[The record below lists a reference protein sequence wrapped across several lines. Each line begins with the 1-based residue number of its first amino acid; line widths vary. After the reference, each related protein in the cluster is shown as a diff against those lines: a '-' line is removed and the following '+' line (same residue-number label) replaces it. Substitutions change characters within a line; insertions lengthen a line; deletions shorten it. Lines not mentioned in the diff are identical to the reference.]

1 MEALD
6 LNIDNYEYKDIL
18 KLFKLNMEFGE
29 NELKKAKKE
38 VLMMH
43 PDKSGLDKKYFMF
56 FSHAYKMLYSV
67 YMFRLKGITSETKD
81 INYEN
86 TEYLEKEENINNKE
100 LLDSL
105 KNQNLMQPK
114 KFNKWFNELFDK
126 VKLENEYENNGY
138 GNWLKSEDL
147 EDYSNVKN
155 IQDMNKA
162 INNKKEQL
170 KTNVLSK
177 YNTINEF
184 NNSNYCDLTNSNVES
199 YASGMF
205 SKLSFEDLK
214 IAHTE
219 SVVPVTEDDYKPS
232 YNNLEEARISR
243 SQQSL
248 TPLSEE
254 ESKQTLNSIKENN
267 NIIDSHR
274 AFKLAKQE
282 EEINKANQK
291 WWSSLQTIKQ

>member
-1 MEALD
+1 METLD
-6 LNIDNYEYKDIL
+6 LNIDNYDYEDIL
-18 KLFKLNMEFGE
+18 NLFKINIEFGE

-38 VLMMH
+38 VLNMH
-43 PDKSGLDKKYFMF
+43 PDKSGLDKKYFLF
-56 FSHAYKMLYSV
+56 FSHAYKILYNV
-67 YMFRLKGITSETKD
+67 YQFRLKAITSEKKD

-86 TEYLEKEENINNKE
+86 TDYLEKEDIYNKE
-100 LLDSL
+100 LIDSL

-138 GNWLKSEDL
+138 GNWLKSDDL
-147 EDYSNVKN
+147 EDYSQVKN
-155 IQDMNKA
+155 MQDINKA
-162 INNKKEQL
+162 INNKKETL
-170 KTNVLSK
+170 KSNVLSK
-177 YNTINEF
+177 YNNINEF

-205 SKLSFEDLK
+205 SKLAFEDLK
-214 IAHTE
+214 VAHTE
-219 SVVPVTEDDYKPS
+219 TVVPVNEDDYKPS
-232 YNNLEEARISR
+232 YNNLEEARILR
-243 SQQSL
+243 TQQSL
-248 TPLSEE
+248 TPLSER
-254 ESKQTLNSIKENN
+254 ESKQALDSLKKNN

-291 WWSSLQTIKQ
+291 WWSSLRKIK

>member
-1 MEALD
+1 MESLD
-6 LNIDNYEYKDIL
+6 LDIDNYDYEDIL
-18 KLFKLNMEFGE
+18 NLFKIDYNFGE
-29 NELKKAKKE
+29 NELKQAKKI

-43 PDKSGLDKKYFMF
+43 PDKSNLDKNYFLF
-56 FSHAYKMLYSV
+56 FSKAYKILYSV
-67 YMFRLKGITSETKD
+67 YEFRLKTINSENKNLD
-81 INYEN
+81 YEN
-86 TEYLEKEENINNKE
+86 IEYLEKEEDIYNKA
-100 LLDSL
+100 LIASL
-105 KNQNLMQPK
+105 KKQDLMQPK

-138 GNWLKSEDL
+138 GSWLQSENS

-162 INNKKEQL
+162 INIKKTQL
-170 KTNVLSK
+170 KSNVLSK

-205 SKLSFEDLK
+205 SKLAFEDLK
-214 IAHTE
+214 VAHTE
-219 SVVPVTEDDYKPS
+219 TVVPVTQDDYKPS
-232 YNNLEEARISR
+232 YNNLEDARISR
-243 SQQSL
+243 QQQS
-248 TPLSEE
+248 TAPLSEE
-254 ESKQTLNSIKENN
+254 ESKQALNNIKQNN

>member
-1 MEALD
+1 METLD
-6 LNIDNYEYKDIL
+6 LNIDSYEYKDIL
-18 KLFKLNMEFGE
+18 NLFKINYDFGE
-29 NELKKAKKE
+29 NELKQAKKQ
-38 VLMMH
+38 VLTMH
-43 PDKSGLDKKYFMF
+43 PDKSGLDKKYFLF
-56 FSHAYKMLYSV
+56 FSHAYKILYSV
-67 YMFRLKGITSETKD
+67 YQFRLKSLANENKD

-86 TEYLEKEENINNKE
+86 IDYSEKETDIYNKE

-138 GNWLKSEDL
+138 GNWLKTETS

-162 INNKKEQL
+162 INTKKEQL

-177 YNTINEF
+177 YNNINEF

-214 IAHTE
+214 VAHTE

-232 YNNLEEARISR
+232 YNNLEEARLKR
-243 SQQSL
+243 TQQSL

-254 ESKQTLNSIKENN
+254 ESKQTLNSLKQTN
-267 NIIDSHR
+267 NIIDSQR

-282 EEINKANQK
+282 EEIYKANQK

>member
-1 MEALD
+1 METLD
-6 LNIDNYEYKDIL
+6 LNIDNYNYEDIL
-18 KLFKLNMEFGE
+18 KLFKINYDFGE
-29 NELKKAKKE
+29 NELKSAKKM

-43 PDKSGLDKKYFMF
+43 PDKSGLEKQYFLF
-56 FSHAYKMLYSV
+56 FSSAYKILYSV
-67 YMFRLKGITSETKD
+67 YEFRLKSINNENKD
-81 INYEN
+81 LDYEN
-86 TEYLEKEENINNKE
+86 IEYLEKEENIYNKE

-138 GNWLKSEDL
+138 GEWLKSQDL

-155 IQDMNKA
+155 MQDINKA
-162 INNKKEQL
+162 INNKKENL
-170 KTNVLSK
+170 KSNVLSK
-177 YNTINEF
+177 FNNINEF

-199 YASGMF
+199 YASNMF
-205 SKLSFEDLK
+205 SKLAFEDLK

-232 YNNLEEARISR
+232 YKNLEEARISR

-248 TPLSEE
+248 APLSEDD
-254 ESKQTLNSIKENN
+254 SKKALDSFRKNN

-274 AFKLAKQE
+274 AYKLAKQE
-282 EEINKANQK
+282 EEINKANKK
-291 WWSSLQTIKQ
+291 WWSSLQQIK

>member
-1 MEALD
+1 METLD
-6 LNIDNYEYKDIL
+6 LNIDNYNYEDIL
-18 KLFKLNMEFGE
+18 KLFKINYDFGE
-29 NELKKAKKE
+29 NELKSAKKM

-43 PDKSGLDKKYFMF
+43 PDKSGLEKQYFLF
-56 FSHAYKMLYSV
+56 FSSAYKILYSV
-67 YMFRLKGITSETKD
+67 YEFRLKSINNENKD
-81 INYEN
+81 LDYEN
-86 TEYLEKEENINNKE
+86 IEYLEKEENIYNKE

-147 EDYSNVKN
+147 EDYLNIKN

-170 KTNVLSK
+170 KSNVLSK

-205 SKLSFEDLK
+205 SKLVFEDLK
-214 IAHTE
+214 VAHTE

-248 TPLSEE
+248 IPLSQE
-254 ESKQTLNSIKENN
+254 ESKQVLNSMKQNN

-291 WWSSLQTIKQ
+291 WWSSLHTIKQ

>member
-1 MEALD
+1 MEVLD

-18 KLFKLNMEFGE
+18 NLFKLNIDFGE

-43 PDKSGLDKKYFMF
+43 PDKSGLDKKYFLF
-56 FSHAYKMLYSV
+56 FSHAYKILYNV
-67 YMFRLKGITSETKD
+67 YLFRLKGIVSENKN

-86 TEYLEKEENINNKE
+86 IEYLEKEDNVNNKQ

-105 KNQNLMQPK
+105 KKQNLMEPE
-114 KFNKWFNELFDK
+114 KFNLWFNQLFDK

-138 GNWLKSEDL
+138 GNWLQSENS

-155 IQDMNKA
+155 FQDMNKA
-162 INNKKEQL
+162 INIKKTQL
-170 KTNVLSK
+170 KSNVLSK

-205 SKLSFEDLK
+205 SKLAFEDLK
-214 IAHTE
+214 VAHTE
-219 SVVPVTEDDYKPS
+219 TVVPVTEDDYKPS
-232 YNNLEEARISR
+232 YNNLEDARISR
-243 SQQSL
+243 QQQSL
-248 TPLSEE
+248 APLSEE
-254 ESKQTLNSIKENN
+254 ESKQALNNIKQNN